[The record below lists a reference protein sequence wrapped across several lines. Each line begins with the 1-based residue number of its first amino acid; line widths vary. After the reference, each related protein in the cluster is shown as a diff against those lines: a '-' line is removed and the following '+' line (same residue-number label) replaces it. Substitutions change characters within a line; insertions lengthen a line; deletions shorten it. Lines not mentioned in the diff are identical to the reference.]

1 MMFGLW
7 VVSSVSQPMLLV
19 SNHVAINCSHC
30 LSSMKWYVI
39 WLLAVFS
46 IEAKKLNTGFTAEW
60 FKNWFSEKY
69 TCPIF
74 VVDSSNLPLPLI
86 FDRAIHNKYP
96 HPLFPSPPTPYS
108 PLLTPDSC

>member
-74 VVDSSNLPLPLI
+74 VVDSSNPPLTPITNSGIQMKYANEL
-86 FDRAIHNKYP
+86 FTFPAIEYC
-96 HPLFPSPPTPYS
+96 
-108 PLLTPDSC
+108 PLLSPDS